1 MDARLLEL
9 SAKFPHT
16 KFVRCKATDAI
27 KNYPDTKCPTLLIY
41 KEGKV
46 MKQFVGFSPFRTNT
60 PNADDI
66 EWALSR
72 TGAIET
78 EMVDPPNPA
87 ASRFNVR
94 RV

>member
-1 MDARLLEL
+1 
-9 SAKFPHT
+9 
-16 KFVRCKATDAI
+16 
-27 KNYPDTKCPTLLIY
+27 
-41 KEGKV
+41 